1 MKAKKLAEILMK
13 NPDADVYI
21 FNDEYHENIVLK
33 KENISYRKAKLI
45 KVENSDGEYSDII
58 TKENE
63 YKIDNTEDYRLDFDE
78 LDIQDIKDIPNV
90 YVIGLK

>member
-1 MKAKKLAEILMK
+1 MK